1 MDNETAAKVVADW
14 RAHGLRVGFTN
25 GCFDL
30 LHPGH
35 VELLRRAR
43 EMCDRLIVAL
53 NTDASVRRLK
63 GEARPVQNEQARS
76 VVMAALD
83 SVDAVTLFEEDTP
96 ARLIEQVKPDC
107 LMKGADYTE
116 ATVVGAEFVKSY
128 GGKVVLIPLQSGQ
141 STTSLIAR
149 VNAQSP

>member
-63 GEARPVQNEQARS
+63 GEARPVQNEQARL

-96 ARLIEQVKPDC
+96 AISR
-107 LMKGADYTE
+107 
-116 ATVVGAEFVKSY
+116 
-128 GGKVVLIPLQSGQ
+128 
-141 STTSLIAR
+141 
-149 VNAQSP
+149 